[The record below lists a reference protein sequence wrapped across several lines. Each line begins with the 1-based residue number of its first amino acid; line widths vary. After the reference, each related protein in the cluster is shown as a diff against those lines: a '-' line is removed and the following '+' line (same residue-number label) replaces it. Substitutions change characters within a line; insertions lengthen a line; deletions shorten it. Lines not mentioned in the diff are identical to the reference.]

1 MYVYVYVCTVYV
13 CMYCLYCM
21 YVFMYVRMH
30 VRTYVCSY
38 IMCLCMYVADD
49 FWYDLAFYVV
59 AILAYLFNIN
69 LETKLP
75 LQYIL
80 FTLVSTLQV
89 IVLCRHA
96 VVATYVYIRVC
107 ISYPITETL

>member
-1 MYVYVYVCTVYV
+1 MYVCTYAR
-13 CMYCLYCM
+13 MY
-21 YVFMYVRMH
+21 
-30 VRTYVCSY
+30 VRTYVR
-38 IMCLCMYVADD
+38 YVARYVIDD
-49 FWYDLAFYVV
+49 YWYDLAFHAV

-96 VVATYVYIRVC
+96 VVATFRSHNRNAC
-107 ISYPITETL
+107 IIFKPKIQMNSHT

>member
-1 MYVYVYVCTVYV
+1 M
-13 CMYCLYCM
+13 
-21 YVFMYVRMH
+21 
-30 VRTYVCSY
+30 
-38 IMCLCMYVADD
+38 
-49 FWYDLAFYVV
+49 V
-59 AILAYLFNIN
+59 AILAYLYNIN

-96 VVATYVYIRVC
+96 VVATYVCMYVFMYVC
-107 ISYPITETL
+107 MYVCTVCMYLFTYVCMYVCVCTYVLT

>member
-1 MYVYVYVCTVYV
+1 MSNT
-13 CMYCLYCM
+13 
-21 YVFMYVRMH
+21 
-30 VRTYVCSY
+30 
-38 IMCLCMYVADD
+38 
-49 FWYDLAFYVV
+49 YDLAFYVV
-59 AILAYLFNIN
+59 AILDIN

-96 VVATYVYIRVC
+96 VVAMYVFMCVCMYICMYVRTYVHTCVC
-107 ISYPITETL
+107 MYVAKLIDDY